1 MILCLIGVALVS
13 LVVSAVTVI
22 VLLRVAGAVIAGGR
36 WGQRGARLGREGR
49 VRGGGGGG
57 GGGEWVA

>member
-13 LVVSAVTVI
+13 LVVSTVTVI
-22 VLLRVAGAVIAGGR
+22 VLLRVSGAVIAGGR
-36 WGQRGARLGREGR
+36 RGQRGARLGREGR
-49 VRGGGGGG
+49 VGGGGGDG